1 MRRKVVIGLA
11 AYFVVFLLASGF
23 LIRSIRVT
31 TENLNRLLTLH
42 QVEILREHYLLQIRK
57 VQSDLTSKHTRYSIR
72 YDKVVSNVVNMGKII
87 DTCFSCH
94 HKPHAEARLHELKQ
108 HTGEYKVALS
118 RVLTVAGS
126 ERRVVDVEDA
136 AFLIGEHLIQRVQ
149 EMIALTTTRL
159 QETTQKAL
167 DEVVRT
173 KYILY
178 GLVALG
184 PLVSTAL
191 GVLFL
196 LGLTRPV
203 NVLVEST
210 RKLKAGDLDH
220 RVAGLKDEF
229 AELGNSFNDM
239 ASSLKEQ
246 VQKMRRTEQMV
257 VVGELAA
264 GLAHEIKNPMAGI
277 KVAMS
282 VLSGEPYIS
291 AEDKEVL
298 RKVVEEI
305 ARMEGLMKNFLNFAK
320 PQNPRLETVNVNQVL
335 NTTLAFQMK
344 HQAAGAD
351 GPAKVEIVRE
361 FGDLP
366 PTQADSTQL
375 QQVFLNL
382 FLNAFHAMPRGG
394 ELRVRT
400 SLEVDGATIRIEV
413 SDTGSGIRED
423 LLDKVFEP
431 FFTTRAKGTGL
442 GLALS
447 RQVIERHGGTITVA
461 NRPGGGA
468 LFTLRLP
475 VRAEP
480 EPTPGAAA

>member
-1 MRRKVVIGLA
+1 MKRKVVIGLA

-31 TENLNRLLTLH
+31 TENLDRLLTLH
-42 QVEILREHYLLQIRK
+42 QVEILREHYLLEIRK
-57 VQSDLTSKHTRYSIR
+57 VQSDLTSKHTRYSMR

-87 DTCFSCH
+87 DTCFTCH
-94 HKPHAEARLHELKQ
+94 HAPHAAARLRELKQ
-108 HTGEYKVALS
+108 HTEEYKQALS
-118 RVLTVAGS
+118 RVLTIEGN

-136 AFLIGEHLIQRVQ
+136 AFLTGEHLIQRVQ
-149 EMIALTTTRL
+149 EMIALTTSRL

-210 RKLKAGDLDH
+210 RKLKGGDLDH
-220 RVAGLKDEF
+220 RVVGLKDEF
-229 AELGNSFNDM
+229 GELGDSFNAM
-239 ASSLKEQ
+239 AASLKEQ

-282 VLSGEPYIS
+282 VLSEEAYITP
-291 AEDKEVL
+291 EDKGVL

-305 ARMEGLMKNFLNFAK
+305 TRLEGLMKSFLNFAK
-320 PQNPRLETVNVNQVL
+320 PQKPRLEAVNVNQVL
-335 NTTLAFQMK
+335 NTTLAFHLS
-344 HQAAGAD
+344 HQAAAVG
-351 GPAKVEIVRE
+351 GPGKVGIVKE
-361 FGDLP
+361 FGELP
-366 PTQADSTQL
+366 PTQADPTQL

-382 FLNAFHAMPRGG
+382 FLNALHAMPRGG

-400 SLEVDGATIRIEV
+400 SLEEDGATIRIEG

-423 LLDKVFEP
+423 LIGKLFQP
-431 FFTTRAKGTGL
+431 FFTTKAKGTGL
-442 GLALS
+442 GLAIS
-447 RQVIERHGGTITVA
+447 RQMIERHGGTIDVA

-475 VRAEP
+475 VQAE
-480 EPTPGAAA
+480 GAAQG

>member
-1 MRRKVVIGLA
+1 VKRKLLIGLA
-11 AYFVVFLLASGF
+11 AYFVVFLLATGF
-23 LIRSIRVT
+23 LIRSIRTT
-31 TENLNRLLTLH
+31 TENLDRLLTLH
-42 QVEILREHYLLQIRK
+42 QVEILREHYLLEIRN
-57 VQSDLTSKHTRYSIR
+57 VQMDLIRSQTRHPEKFEAVVKH
-72 YDKVVSNVVNMGKII
+72 VGNMGRII
-87 DTCFSCH
+87 DTCFRCH
-94 HKPHAEARLHELKQ
+94 HNPKVVERLTELKS
-108 HTGEYKVALS
+108 HTREYEVALS
-118 RVLTVAGS
+118 SVFTLRGS
-126 ERRVVDVEDA
+126 EARAKQVADDA
-136 AFLIGEHLIQRVQ
+136 FFLGEHLIERVQ
-149 EMIALTTTRL
+149 QMIALTNSRL
-159 QETTQKAL
+159 QETTREAL
-167 DEVVRT
+167 SQVART
-173 KYILY
+173 RIVLY
-178 GLVALG
+178 VLLCLG
-184 PLVSTAL
+184 PLLSLAL
-191 GVLFL
+191 AL
-196 LGLTRPV
+196 LSISGLTRPV
-203 NVLVEST
+203 KALVAST
-210 RKLKAGDLDH
+210 RKLKGGDLDH
-220 RVAGLKDEF
+220 RVVGLKDEF
-229 AELGNSFNDM
+229 AELGDSFNAM

-246 VQKMRRTEQMV
+246 VRKMRRTEQMV

-282 VLSGEPYIS
+282 VLSGEAYIT

-305 ARMEGLMKNFLNFAK
+305 ARMEGLMKNFLTFAK

-335 NTTLAFQMK
+335 NTTLAFQVR
-344 HQAAGAD
+344 HQDAGTD
-351 GPAKVEIVRE
+351 GPGKVEIVKE

-375 QQVFLNL
+375 QQIFLNL

-400 SLEVDGATIRIEV
+400 CLEGDGATIRIEV

-423 LLDKVFEP
+423 LLEKVFEP
-431 FFTTRAKGTGL
+431 FFTTRSKGTGL

-447 RQVIERHGGTITVA
+447 RQMIERHGGTIGVA

-480 EPTPGAAA
+480 PPEPGGAA